1 MLPNKELLQAIA
13 TRVCVTATYNRDQ
26 IVMAPHILFT
36 KHDEV
41 HAAGVV
47 LERNGKPPKEPKV
60 GTFKLAGLHD
70 VAVTDRQFVPD
81 PLFDPNDP
89 KYDGVTLFVVDRA

>member
-13 TRVCVTATYNRDQ
+13 TRVCATATYNRDR
-26 IVMAPHILFT
+26 IVLAPHILYT
-36 KHDEV
+36 RHGEV
-41 HAAGVV
+41 HADGVV
-47 LERNGKPPKEPKV
+47 LERNDVPPKEVKL

-81 PLFDPNDP
+81 PIFDPNAE
-89 KYDGVTLFVVDRA
+89 KYAGVTLFVIDRA